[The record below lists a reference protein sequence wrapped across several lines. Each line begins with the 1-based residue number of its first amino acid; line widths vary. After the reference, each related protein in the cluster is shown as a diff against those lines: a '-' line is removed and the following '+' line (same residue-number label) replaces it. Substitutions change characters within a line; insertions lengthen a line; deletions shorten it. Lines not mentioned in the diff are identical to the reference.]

1 MHYKSSIMSLITT
14 GNFKHLLNPWHITV
28 NFTEKT
34 IVTKKRNWFLI
45 GFDEEVVPFR
55 YIRRI
60 EIDTHLFGASM
71 TIKVYGSGKL
81 IVKCIPKSGARR
93 IKEELVNF
101 NNKQPTKG
109 MLI

>member
-1 MHYKSSIMSLITT
+1 MS
-14 GNFKHLLNPWHITV
+14 
-28 NFTEKT
+28 
-34 IVTKKRNWFLI
+34 
-45 GFDEEVVPFR
+45 
-55 YIRRI
+55 

-81 IVKCIPKSGARR
+81 IVKCIPKSGARH

>member
-1 MHYKSSIMSLITT
+1 MATMLFNFGLSPFQGMS
-14 GNFKHLLNPWHITV
+14 
-28 NFTEKT
+28 
-34 IVTKKRNWFLI
+34 
-45 GFDEEVVPFR
+45 
-55 YIRRI
+55 

-71 TIKVYGSGKL
+71 TIKVHGSGKL

>member
-1 MHYKSSIMSLITT
+1 MS
-14 GNFKHLLNPWHITV
+14 
-28 NFTEKT
+28 
-34 IVTKKRNWFLI
+34 
-45 GFDEEVVPFR
+45 
-55 YIRRI
+55 

-71 TIKVYGSGKL
+71 TIKVHGSGKL
-81 IVKCIPKSGARR
+81 IVKYIPKSGARH